1 MEPLNKEQIANI
13 FKEID
18 QDHDGF
24 ITRQDLA
31 SSDYAVSLFENNPSA
46 LGVSSL

>member
-1 MEPLNKEQIANI
+1 MEPLSKEHITNI

-24 ITRQDLA
+24 ISRQDLA
-31 SSDYAVSLFENNPSA
+31 STNFALSLF
-46 LGVSSL
+46 

>member
-1 MEPLNKEQIANI
+1 MEPLTKDQITNI

-31 SSDYAVSLFENNPSA
+31 STNYALSLF
-46 LGVSSL
+46 